1 MCILTQLWWTL
12 CDLVDCS
19 PPGSSAHGIFQAR
32 ILEWV
37 AISSSRGSSWP
48 RDWTQISCVSC
59 LAIPWFLRVEFR
71 NLNLTRSSRGFWCK
85 LVFESHQL
93 VCQEGYTG
101 WLKLG
106 KQCGVKI
113 LLRELHSGY
122 IDFLGWLNEFL
133 FLQPL
138 QFCAPQGVPHLLHP
152 NPGLAWNLYFQR
164 RHDETLLKSMEPVA
178 LPLSYIILG
187 KLFIYSVR
195 QFFPWENRS
204 NNHTNFTEF
213 AVRNKW
219 NNPCEELSMVPIRE
233 QSTGTTGC
241 HTACPMG
248 HSCFPLWESSA
259 WLSQE
264 KFTCFQNTTHS

>member
-1 MCILTQLWWTL
+1 M
-12 CDLVDCS
+12 
-19 PPGSSAHGIFQAR
+19 
-32 ILEWV
+32 
-37 AISSSRGSSWP
+37 
-48 RDWTQISCVSC
+48 
-59 LAIPWFLRVEFR
+59 
-71 NLNLTRSSRGFWCK
+71 
-85 LVFESHQL
+85 FESHQL

-106 KQCGVKI
+106 KQCVVKI

-164 RHDETLLKSMEPVA
+164 RHDQTLLKSMEPVA

-233 QSTGTTGC
+233 QST
-241 HTACPMG
+241 A
-248 HSCFPLWESSA
+248 PLAVTLLVLWAILVFLQGKALPDSHRRNSHVSRTQPIHNLGMSN
-259 WLSQE
+259 LSG
-264 KFTCFQNTTHS
+264 FGFVIVWRS